1 MNKDALEGK
10 PIGIWSAV
18 AIGVGG
24 MIGAGIFSIL
34 GIATEITG
42 NLIYISFI
50 IGGVI
55 ALLSTYS
62 YAKLGTRY
70 PSAGGSVEFLLRGFG
85 DGILSGGFNFLLWF
99 GYIFALGVYAE
110 AFGSYA
116 ATFLP
121 PDQSGLSVNILAVLI
136 ILIFTSINFLGP
148 KAVGRSETL
157 IVGIKVGIL
166 LVFAVAG
173 LFFIKP
179 SLLIISHFPPVTD
192 IFTAAALLFLG
203 YEGFG
208 LITNTAED
216 IKNPEKNISRALYI
230 AVVLVIVIYVLV
242 SVMLVGNLTIPEI
255 AKTANYALS
264 AAVEPFAGSIGFTI
278 MAIAAIFSTSSAINA
293 TLYGGANVSYL
304 MAKKGE
310 LPRFFNRA
318 TWRDGKEGLI
328 ITSAM
333 VILFTIFLNLSSAAL
348 MGSTLF
354 LIIYAGVNFA
364 HLKVHKETSANKY
377 IIWLAILGCL
387 FSLTVL
393 LYYQIFNSPLT
404 VELLVA
410 VVVASFLV
418 EFFYR
423 RYSRRALKKRKV
435 LLVKTGVILREE

>member
-1 MNKDALEGK
+1 MNKEALNGK
-10 PIGIWSAV
+10 SIGIWSAV

-34 GIATEITG
+34 GIATTITG

-50 IGGVI
+50 IGGAI

-70 PSAGGSVEFLLRGFG
+70 PSAGGPVEFLLMGFG
-85 DGILSGGFNFLLWF
+85 DGILCGGFTFLLWI
-99 GYIFALGVYAE
+99 GYIFALGVYAK
-110 AFGSYA
+110 AFGSYT

-121 PDQSGLSVNILAVLI
+121 LDQSGLSVTILAVLI

-148 KAVGRSETL
+148 RAVGRSETV
-157 IVGIKVGIL
+157 IVSIKVGIL
-166 LVFAVAG
+166 ISFIVAG

-179 SLLIISHFPPVTD
+179 SLLIISHLPALTN
-192 IFTAAALLFLG
+192 ILTAAALLFLG

-230 AVVLVIVIYVLV
+230 SVVLVIMIYVLV
-242 SVMLVGNLTIPEI
+242 SLVVVGNLTIPDI
-255 AKTANYALS
+255 AKTADYAL
-264 AAVEPFAGSIGFTI
+264 AAAAEPFAGAIGFTI

-304 MAKKGE
+304 MAKNGE
-310 LPRFFNRA
+310 LPKFFNRT
-318 TWRDGKEGLI
+318 TWRDSKEGLI

-333 VILFTIFLNLSSAAL
+333 VILFTIFLDLSSVAL
-348 MGSTLF
+348 MGSALF

-364 HLKVHKETSANKY
+364 HLKVNKETNANKY
-377 IIWLAILGCL
+377 IIWLAIIGCL

-393 LYYQIFNSPLT
+393 VYYQILNSPLT
-404 VELLVA
+404 IELLI
-410 VVVASFLV
+410 VVVAMAFLT
-418 EFFYR
+418 EFIYR
-423 RYSRRALKKRKV
+423 RYSRRALKKRK
-435 LLVKTGVILREE
+435 IS

>member
-1 MNKDALEGK
+1 MNKEALNGK
-10 PIGIWSAV
+10 SIGIWSAV

-34 GIATEITG
+34 GIATTITG

-50 IGGVI
+50 IGGAI

-70 PSAGGSVEFLLRGFG
+70 PSAGGPVEFLLMGFG
-85 DGILSGGFNFLLWF
+85 DGILCGGFTFLLWI
-99 GYIFALGVYAE
+99 GYIFALGVYAK

-121 PDQSGLSVNILAVLI
+121 LNQSGLSVTILAVLI

-148 KAVGRSETL
+148 RAVGRSETV
-157 IVGIKVGIL
+157 IVSIKVGIL
-166 LVFAVAG
+166 ISFIVAG

-179 SLLIISHFPPVTD
+179 SLLIISHLPALTN
-192 IFTAAALLFLG
+192 ILTAAALLFLG

-230 AVVLVIVIYVLV
+230 SVVLVIMIYVLV
-242 SVMLVGNLTIPEI
+242 SLVVVGNLTIPDI
-255 AKTANYALS
+255 AKTADYALA
-264 AAVEPFAGSIGFTI
+264 AAVEPFAGAIGFTI
-278 MAIAAIFSTSSAINA
+278 MAIAALFSTSSAINA

-304 MAKKGE
+304 MAKNGE
-310 LPRFFNRA
+310 LPKFFNRT
-318 TWRDGKEGLI
+318 TWRDSKEGLI

-333 VILFTIFLNLSSAAL
+333 VILFTIFLDLSSVAL
-348 MGSTLF
+348 MGSALF

-364 HLKVHKETSANKY
+364 HLKVNKETNANKY
-377 IIWLAILGCL
+377 IIWLAIIGCL

-393 LYYQIFNSPLT
+393 VYYQILNSPLT
-404 VELLVA
+404 IELLI
-410 VVVASFLV
+410 VVVAMAFLT
-418 EFFYR
+418 EFIYR
-423 RYSRRALKKRKV
+423 KYSRRALKKRK
-435 LLVKTGVILREE
+435 IS